1 MEANAAPRWS
11 PDGSRIGYIAP
22 SKDGFALW
30 LTSLDGRAEPIA
42 STVGAINF
50 GWYLDGEHV
59 ILTRIA
65 KDGARE
71 MIAMNLVSGKHRILH
86 RGPHYELAVAPDGSA
101 VSFSH
106 NESHINQ
113 NLYVLRL
120 TPPGPEDGLPR
131 ALGEAEQL
139 TEGKGI
145 WHVHN
150 GGWFPDGESVVY
162 TRDTDQADIFLVET
176 R

>member
-1 MEANAAPRWS
+1 MRTAGVETNAAPRWS
-11 PDGSRIGYIAP
+11 PDGNRIGYIAP
-22 SKDGFALW
+22 TEDGFALW
-30 LTSLDGRAEPIA
+30 LASLDGRAEPIPA
-42 STVGAINF
+42 TVGAINF

-59 ILTRIA
+59 ILSRIA

-71 MIAMNLVSGKHRILH
+71 MFVMNLVSGKQRILH
-86 RGPHYELAVAPDGSA
+86 R
-101 VSFSH
+101 
-106 NESHINQ
+106 
-113 NLYVLRL
+113 
-120 TPPGPEDGLPR
+120 
-131 ALGEAEQL
+131 

-150 GGWFPDGESVVY
+150 GGWFPDSESVVY

>member
-1 MEANAAPRWS
+1 MTAKAVWF
-11 PDGSRIGYIAP
+11 SR
-22 SKDGFALW
+22 
-30 LTSLDGRAEPIA
+30 
-42 STVGAINF
+42 
-50 GWYLDGEHV
+50 
-59 ILTRIA
+59 
-65 KDGARE
+65 
-71 MIAMNLVSGKHRILH
+71 
-86 RGPHYELAVAPDGSA
+86 
-101 VSFSH
+101 
-106 NESHINQ
+106 NESHANQ

-120 TPPGPEDGLPR
+120 TPPGPDDGLPR